1 MSYYSLPL
9 ENIIFEII
17 SKKQKVDEK
26 ELIEE
31 LNKRK
36 IIVSP
41 FELYNALIKLEF
53 YEKIIVYSQKDTK
66 IIMIRQ

>member
-53 YEKIIVYSQKDTK
+53 YEKIIVYSKKDTK

>member
-9 ENIIFEII
+9 ENIIFEIV
-17 SKKQKVDEK
+17 SKKQKIDER

-36 IIVSP
+36 IMVSP
-41 FELYNALIKLEF
+41 SELNNALIKLEF

>member
-41 FELYNALIKLEF
+41 SELYNALMKLEF